1 MTSNTESNTSE
12 ATERELTE
20 SELEKIRGGTGRS
33 APTSPPQTNYNS
45 NSRYDT
51 EQGQQAIARRQA
63 ARDRL
68 S

>member
-1 MTSNTESNTSE
+1 MTSNTESNAPE
-12 ATERELTE
+12 AIERELTE
-20 SELEKIRGGTGRS
+20 SELERIRGGTGRS

-45 NSRYDT
+45 SSRYNT
-51 EQGQQAIARRQA
+51 EQGQQATARRQA